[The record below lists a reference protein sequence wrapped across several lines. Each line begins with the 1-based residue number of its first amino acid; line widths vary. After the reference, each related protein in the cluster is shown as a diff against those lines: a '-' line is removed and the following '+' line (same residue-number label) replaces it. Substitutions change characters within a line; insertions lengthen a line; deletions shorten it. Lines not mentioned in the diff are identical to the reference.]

1 MNPYC
6 TNTYFPSRHHRQSYE
21 EEESAEK
28 FGQQQSYAHQGSKDR
43 HSGASFSSSHRYRKS
58 SAEVAASDSSEGEE
72 AIKKEKYK
80 KQYGEKESKEEY
92 SKEKGKFKTSKAE
105 KQLDMNEAIESYAD
119 NEEVS
124 LNYRECCMLVL
135 SVEKGTQHFR

>member
-1 MNPYC
+1 MINLC
-6 TNTYFPSRHHRQSYE
+6 ANSYFPSRHHRQSYE

-28 FGQQQSYAHQGSKDR
+28 FGQQQSSYAHQGSKDR

-58 SAEVAASDSSEGEE
+58 SVEAPASDSSEGEE

-92 SKEKGKFKTSKAE
+92 SKEKGKFKTSKTD
-105 KQLDMNEAIESYAD
+105 KQLAMESYTD

-124 LNYRECCMLVL
+124 LNYSENVVCLL
-135 SVEKGTQHFR
+135 YL